1 MNLVNYFCWNQM
13 SKVFIRASCEFIHR
27 FDKRLYY
34 AALYGNHKAELQMDD
49 ATMMYTMGGE
59 MQ

>member
-1 MNLVNYFCWNQM
+1 MVNYFCWNQM
-13 SKVFIRASCEFIHR
+13 SKIFMQASHQFLHR
-27 FDKRLYY
+27 FDKKMLH
-34 AALYGNHKAELQMDD
+34 AANYGNYRASLQMDD

>member
-1 MNLVNYFCWNQM
+1 MVNYFCWNQM
-13 SKVFIRASCEFIHR
+13 NKLFMKASQEFLHK
-27 FDKRLYY
+27 FNKRMFY
-34 AALYGNHKAELQMDD
+34 AALYGNYKASIEMDD

>member
-1 MNLVNYFCWNQM
+1 MVNYFCWDQM
-13 SKVFIRASCEFIHR
+13 NKTFLRASAEFLHH
-27 FDKRLYY
+27 FNKKSYY
-34 AALYGNHKAELQMDD
+34 AALYGNFEASVEMDD